1 MLSKTITGIFT
12 FFLQKTPYE
21 MTLKAYVDSININ
34 LQFIALCRSEALYEP
49 EIETICAI
57 CGWIGLCIK
66 KQCGNSIQR

>member
-1 MLSKTITGIFT
+1 
-12 FFLQKTPYE
+12 